1 MKKTI
6 TTIAVLFI
14 ASAIFA
20 QKPKQDS
27 IKTDTLSIL
36 SYQQVIQILQDIQ
49 IQMSKKYTVTEEQW
63 TNDYNILVQSIKI
76 IPNKEQP
83 KK

>member
-6 TTIAVLFI
+6 TTIIAIFI
-14 ASAIFA
+14 ALAIFA

-27 IKTDTLSIL
+27 VKSDTVSIL
-36 SYQQVIQILQDIQ
+36 SYQQVTQIIQDIQ
-49 IQMSKKYTVTEEQW
+49 IQLSKKYVVTEEQW
-63 TNDYNILVQSIKI
+63 ATDFNVLIQSIKI